1 MDRPTVLIVDDHA
14 GFRAFAREVLAL
26 ADFEVVAEVADGA
39 SALVAM
45 DRSAPAVVLLDIR
58 LPDMDGFAVA
68 KVLAERADPPTVIL
82 VSSRDSIDFGR
93 RIEAAGVAGFIS
105 KSRLSPDTLH
115 AVLARTQEEQAP

>member
-14 GFRAFAREVLAL
+14 GFRAFARDVLVLA
-26 ADFEVVAEVADGA
+26 DWEVVAEVADGA
-39 SALVAM
+39 SALAAM
-45 DRSAPAVVLLDIR
+45 ERSTPAVVLLDIR

-82 VSSRDSIDFGR
+82 VSSRDAIDFGR
-93 RIEAAGVAGFIS
+93 RIEASGVAGFIS

-115 AVLARTQEEQAP
+115 AILARTQEE